1 MKVTLLNPTLMSGEK
16 VLRSERCQVKLLVGI
31 WPPIALAY
39 IAAVLRREGIEV
51 KIIDSVILDHTFE
64 DMVEAIV
71 EESPD
76 LVIVQNTTPTIYDD
90 LEEAKIIKDLLP
102 KVEIIFFGVHAT
114 ARPQDILNKDVKF
127 AIRGEPEFTSLELCR
142 CINDG
147 KNDFENIQGLS
158 YFQNGQIYH
167 NPYRPPIFDLDTL
180 PFPARE
186 LLSNEKYLLP
196 IAKEPFTL
204 LKTSRGC
211 PYRCIYCTSIPYY
224 GPRWRVR
231 SAENIVAEIKEVIK
245 KFNLSNFFFSSD
257 TFNVRERHVVE
268 ICQELKRENLKIKW
282 MCNSRV
288 DNFSY
293 ETAKAMKEAGCWLVA
308 FGIESGSDLILKQA
322 KKGATVDQ
330 GEKAIEI
337 CKKVGIKSLCYF
349 MFGLPGETQESI
361 KKTLNFALKSKPDYV
376 HFFAAT
382 PFPGTEFFKMAEENG
397 WLTSYD
403 WRRYF
408 HGMSDVISYPNLS
421 AKEITEATKFAYRKF
436 YFRPQ
441 RFIKELT
448 SIRTLGDF
456 VGRTE
461 TFLNLIRTWI
471 SRRTIIA
478 KEKEDIGR

>member
-39 IAAVLRREGIEV
+39 IAAVLRRE
-51 KIIDSVILDHTFE
+51 
-64 DMVEAIV
+64 
-71 EESPD
+71 SPD
-76 LVIVQNTTPTIYDD
+76 LVIVQSTTPTIYDD
-90 LEEAKIIKDLLP
+90 LEGAKRIKDLLP
-102 KVEIIFFGVHAT
+102 EVEIVFFGVHAT
-114 ARPQDILNKDVKF
+114 ARPEDILNRDVKF

-142 CINDG
+142 CINNG
-147 KNDFENIQGLS
+147 KNNFENIQGLS

-167 NPYRPPIFDLDTL
+167 NPDRPPIFDLDTL

-224 GPRWRVR
+224 GPGWRVR
-231 SAENIVAEIKEVIK
+231 SAENIVAEIKEVIRN
-245 KFNLSNFFFSSD
+245 FNISNFFFSSD
-257 TFNVRERHVVE
+257 TFNVRESHVVE
-268 ICQELKRENLKIKW
+268 ICQEIKKENLKIKW

-308 FGIESGSDLILKQA
+308 FGVESGSDLILKQA
-322 KKGATVDQ
+322 KKGTTVDQ
-330 GEKAIEI
+330 GRKAIEI

-349 MFGLPGETQESI
+349 MSGLPGETQESI
-361 KKTLNFALKSKPDYV
+361 KKTLNFALKSEPDYV

-421 AKEITEATKFAYRKF
+421 AEEITEATKFAYRKF

-441 RFIKELT
+441 RFIKELI

-456 VGRTE
+456 VGRAE

-471 SRRTIIA
+471 SRGTIIA
-478 KEKEDIGR
+478 KEKEDIGK